1 MAVKIG
7 IRAPAIITASQAS
20 LLFAPPCVRRY
31 CEDLKAALEPVFRA
45 NDAPA
50 TCLLANP
57 GICRKALEGDS
68 RIWIAI
74 FLAPIDDAPDELRA
88 EIRAFVDINLTWL
101 AERLSTPAPDDMAIR
116 RADAIYAAA
125 AGAQLTV
132 RFGQIAPV

>member
-1 MAVKIG
+1 MAAKVG
-7 IRAPAIITASQAS
+7 IRAHSSS
-20 LLFAPPCVRRY
+20 LFPSKAALRAADVARRN
-31 CEDLKAALEPVFRA
+31 CQNLKAALEAVFRA

-116 RADAIYAAA
+116 RADAIYAAVA
-125 AGAQLTV
+125 RVQLTA
-132 RFGQIAPV
+132 RFGRIAPV